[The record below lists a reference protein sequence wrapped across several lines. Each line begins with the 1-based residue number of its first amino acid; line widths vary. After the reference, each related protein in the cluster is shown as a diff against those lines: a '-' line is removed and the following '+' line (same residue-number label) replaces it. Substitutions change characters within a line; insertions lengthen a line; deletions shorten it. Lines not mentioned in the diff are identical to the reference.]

1 MGLYPSRPRGRLQPK
16 PDRVETNRGT
26 KKPNDAV
33 LMKRVIYQ
41 NIIERD
47 GRKYLETG
55 YEEQTPTG
63 VIRTAKFETYRDPNA
78 QKKLF

>member
-1 MGLYPSRPRGRLQPK
+1 MSK
-16 PDRVETNRGT
+16 EV
-26 KKPNDAV
+26 V
-33 LMKRVIYQ
+33 YQ
-41 NIIERD
+41 RIIERD

-63 VIRTAKFETYRDPNA
+63 KIRTARFETYRDPNT

>member
-1 MGLYPSRPRGRLQPK
+1 
-16 PDRVETNRGT
+16 
-26 KKPNDAV
+26 
-33 LMKRVIYQ
+33 MKRVIYQ

-55 YEEQTPTG
+55 YEEKTPTG
-63 VIRTAKFETYRDPNA
+63 VIRTAKFETYRDPNT